1 MDPSSTGL
9 NPAWRKAVVHAVFG
23 ITWPDGASAG
33 VIQQLRMSL
42 ESRLTRVRALAPN
55 SGAYLNEVRRINGPD
70 VLTGLNLL
78 YGSQASMFEPD
89 ARHAFFGGHY
99 DKLREVKRKYDPHD
113 VFVVLEGVGAD
124 EWDENLRCRV

>member
-9 NPAWRKAVVHAVFG
+9 NPAWRKAVVHAAFG

-55 SGAYLNEVRRINGPD
+55 SGAYLNEVRRINVAVVP
-70 VLTGLNLL
+70 TSLL
-78 YGSQASMFEPD
+78 G
-89 ARHAFFGGHY
+89 
-99 DKLREVKRKYDPHD
+99 
-113 VFVVLEGVGAD
+113 
-124 EWDENLRCRV
+124 